1 MHRLQNFLT
10 HGASLRALRAPESSA
25 IKTGIRCIMRLDELS
40 FEMRLERHTTKGSS
54 SGRIMR
60 LVPAFIQEAHNQTNY
75 YNASF
80 VTVLLVQYS
89 NSKSEGKR
97 ETVGVSGEL
106 ELSE

>member
-10 HGASLRALRAPESSA
+10 HGAPLRALRAPESSA

-40 FEMRLERHTTKGSS
+40 LEMRLERHTTKGSS

-60 LVPAFIQEAHNQTNY
+60 LVPAFILEAHNQTNY

-80 VTVLLVQYS
+80 VTVLLVQ
-89 NSKSEGKR
+89 
-97 ETVGVSGEL
+97 
-106 ELSE
+106 